1 MKTKKNKLTISL
13 LCFFLI
19 SIGTVSAQLKFGAK
33 ANIDVGDHK
42 ISTKMLNTKNR
53 MGFSVGPTME
63 VGIPVIGLELDASLL
78 YGYKKFSVEEKEKQ
92 ADISNYSYISVPVNL
107 KKRFGLVPR
116 VVGIFVSAGP
126 YANLRLGGG
135 NLKIKDEAKNTY
147 NKFKAK
153 NFEMGINAGLGV
165 NLISKLDVGIYYRCK
180 LTDNYSAD
188 KGDIG
193 NLKDKN
199 YQTWS
204 VGATY
209 FF

>member
-1 MKTKKNKLTISL
+1 MKTKKNKIATLL
-13 LCFFLI
+13 LCFVLL
-19 SIGTVSAQLKFGAK
+19 SIGTASAQLKFGAK
-33 ANIDVGDHK
+33 ANVDIADHK
-42 ISTKMLNTKNR
+42 ISTNMLNSKNR

-63 VGIPVIGLELDASLL
+63 FNIPLIGLGLDASLL
-78 YGYKKFSVEEKEKQ
+78 YGYKKYSVEDKEKY
-92 ADISNYSYISVPVNL
+92 ADISNYSYISIPVNL
-107 KKRFGLVPR
+107 KKKFGLLPGF
-116 VVGIFVSAGP
+116 VGAFVSAGP
-126 YANLRLGGG
+126 YANFRLSGGD
-135 NLKIKDEAKNTY
+135 LKIKDEIEDTY
-147 NKFKAK
+147 DNFKAK

-165 NLISKLDVGIYYRCK
+165 NFVSKLDVGIYYRCK

-193 NLKDKN
+193 NLKDKK